1 LVVSNKKIIKLLLCY
16 LVEAAPAKSDSG
28 IDSIEQL
35 IKDVEKDRECALRE
49 HCRVTGKNVD
59 DVRKEIEEENDKI
72 MNDPTNQNK
81 RGASDA
87 GF

>member
-1 LVVSNKKIIKLLLCY
+1 MKLSLCN

-35 IKDVEKDRECALRE
+35 MKDVEKDGENALLE
-49 HCRVTGKNVD
+49 HCSVTGKNVD

-72 MNDPTNQNK
+72 MNDPTNHNK
-81 RGASDA
+81 RGATDA